1 MGLNRTLILLAA
13 LTAAAS
19 PRPLV
24 SQENVVRAAALRTLA
39 ALQEADGRAVLDEY
53 AAGARVFVE
62 GARVFELAPDE
73 LVLRLGGGS
82 ATWSP
87 GEPRTQMLGRRAV
100 TVIEVH
106 GPLRVSGIVE
116 LDGPWRYAETRVPER
131 GSWRILQQELS
142 PLAEAGAAVDPGR
155 AAGSPSAPSV
165 AVSGGAPR
173 PFGDPSG
180 SEGAV
185 GGADEGRRSGRTDVP
200 RAPGAAGGVAA
211 QRPVI
216 LDVGIFGPPPPEPP
230 AVIARDAEGNAT
242 VRAIRLEAPL
252 DIDGRLDEPVYAEV
266 PPLDGLIQSIPD
278 EGQPATELTEFWVMF
293 DDQNVYVSARVH
305 DSAPESAW
313 VANEMR
319 RDLIRTN
326 DNIGLIF
333 DTYYDRRNGYFFYV
347 NPLGGFSDIQVTNE
361 GSPNFDWNPIWDV
374 RTGRFD
380 GGWTAEMRFPF
391 KSLRY
396 RPGSS
401 QVWGLQL
408 RRMIRRKNETALL
421 TPIPRAAAGNLGN
434 NAILRLSRAATLVGL
449 EAPPQGLNLD
459 VKPYGIAGLTTDL
472 GAASPIRNE
481 VHGDGGV
488 DAKWA
493 LTQNLAADFT
503 YNTDFAQVE
512 VDEQQVNLT
521 RYSLVF
527 PEKREFFLESRG
539 IFNFPAGTAGGG
551 GGGGSVPQLFFSRRI
566 GLHRGAPVPI
576 LGGGRLTGKLGPF
589 DVGALNI
596 HTEEQADVGAEPTNF
611 TAVRLRADVLSR
623 SNLGAIFTR
632 RSRSLV
638 ADGWSHTYG
647 GDASFSFLDDVYLTG
662 FYALVHTPDL
672 ADPGAR
678 VAQSYQGRLS
688 YDGDQQGVSVSHLL
702 VEDDFNPEVGLV
714 RRFGFRQTQASLRA
728 SPRPRITWIRQA
740 TLRADVDYLENAQ
753 QGFLESRE
761 ISASLGIEL
770 ENSDQLSLGYTDS
783 YENLL
788 FDERITGA
796 TIPAGRYAFDA
807 VDASFTFGP
816 QRIFSGSLGFRYGEF
831 YDGRLT
837 SAGFNRGRIEIL
849 RQLSLEPSV
858 SFNWVRLPGQAFNTT
873 LASTRLSYTF
883 SPRMFFSALV
893 QYNSSA
899 DSFSANARLRWEYA
913 PGSEIFLVFTEERDT
928 YDWERFPGLV
938 NRGLVVKAT
947 RLLRF

>member
-1 MGLNRTLILLAA
+1 L
-13 LTAAAS
+13 
-19 PRPLV
+19 
-24 SQENVVRAAALRTLA
+24 
-39 ALQEADGRAVLDEY
+39 
-53 AAGARVFVE
+53 E
-62 GARVFELAPDE
+62 G
-73 LVLRLGGGS
+73 
-82 ATWSP
+82 
-87 GEPRTQMLGRRAV
+87 
-100 TVIEVH
+100 
-106 GPLRVSGIVE
+106 
-116 LDGPWRYAETRVPER
+116 
-131 GSWRILQQELS
+131 GSWRIVQQELS
-142 PLAEAGAAVDPGR
+142 PLGEARGLPA
-155 AAGSPSAPSV
+155 
-165 AVSGGAPR
+165 GGAPA
-173 PFGDPSG
+173 G
-180 SEGAV
+180 SASPAAAALAGRASGAV
-185 GGADEGRRSGRTDVP
+185 GTPVLTDEREEQGEGGGADATSPSRLAGGA
-200 RAPGAAGGVAA
+200 RASDAAAGGVAA
-211 QRPVI
+211 QQGAI
-216 LDVGIFGPPPPEPP
+216 LDAEIFGPPPPVPP

-252 DIDGRLDEPVYAEV
+252 DIDGRLDEPVYAQV
-266 PPLDGLIQSIPD
+266 PPLDGFVQSIPD
-278 EGQPATELTEFWVMF
+278 EGEPATERTEAWVMF
-293 DDQNVYVSARVH
+293 DDENVYVSARMH
-305 DSAPESAW
+305 DRAPESEW

-326 DNIGLIF
+326 DNFGLIF

-380 GGWTAEMRFPF
+380 GGWTVEMQFPF

-396 RPGSS
+396 RPGTS

-408 RRMIRRKNETALL
+408 RRMIRRRNETSLL
-421 TPIPRAAAGNLGN
+421 TPIPRAAAGALGS
-434 NAILRLSRAATLVGL
+434 NAILRLSRAATLVGI
-449 EAPPQGLNLD
+449 EAPPQGVNLD
-459 VKPYGIAGLTTDL
+459 VKPYGIAGLTTDMS
-472 GAASPIRNE
+472 AASPTRNE
-481 VHGDGGV
+481 LDGDGGV
-488 DAKWA
+488 DVKWA
-493 LTQNLAADFT
+493 ATQNLAADFT

-539 IFNFPAGTAGGG
+539 IFNYPAGTAGGG
-551 GGGGSVPQLFFSRRI
+551 GGGSGGSVPQVFFSRRI
-566 GLHRGAPVPI
+566 GLLEGVPVPI

-596 HTEEQADVGAEPTNF
+596 QTQEHTDVGAEPTNF

-632 RSRSLV
+632 RSRSV
-638 ADGWSHTYG
+638 VTDGWSHTYG
-647 GDASFSFLDDVYLTG
+647 GDASFSFLDDLYLTG
-662 FYALVHTPDL
+662 FYALTHTPEL
-672 ADPGAR
+672 AAADAR
-678 VAQSYQGRLS
+678 TGQSYQGRLS
-688 YDGDQQGVSVSHLL
+688 YEGDLQGFGVSHLL

-714 RRFGFRQTQASLRA
+714 RRSGFRQTQASLRT
-728 SPRPRITWIRQA
+728 SPRPSISWIRQA
-740 TLRADVDYLENAQ
+740 TLQGNVDYLENAR
-753 QGFLESRE
+753 QGFVETRE

-770 ENSDQLSLGYTDS
+770 ENSDQLNLGYTDS
-783 YENLL
+783 YEYLAL
-788 FDERITGA
+788 PEQITGA
-796 TIPAGRYAFDA
+796 SIPAGRYSFDA
-807 VDASFTFGP
+807 VDASFSFGP
-816 QRIFSGSLGFRYGEF
+816 QRFFSGSLSVRHGDF

-849 RQLSLEPSV
+849 RQLSVEPGV
-858 SFNWVRLPGQAFNTT
+858 SFNWVRLPNQSFNTT
-873 LASTRLSYTF
+873 LASTRVTYTF

-928 YDWERFPGLV
+928 YDWQRFPGLV